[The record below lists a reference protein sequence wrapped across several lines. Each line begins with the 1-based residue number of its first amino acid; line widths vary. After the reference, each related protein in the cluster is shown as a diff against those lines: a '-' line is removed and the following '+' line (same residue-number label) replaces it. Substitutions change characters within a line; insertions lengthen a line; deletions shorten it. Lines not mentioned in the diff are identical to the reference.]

1 MGAVAVW
8 LRLAALVFRYASLCG
23 SSGSF
28 SSTQLDIC
36 FDVLR
41 IKPEF
46 VFNVHNYTCAYLF
59 LVFFF
64 FFWAGGGGGGGGA
77 TGLKDKK
84 FKKSLPL
91 CLCLSVYLLLSLFLS
106 LSLFKSAYN

>member
-59 LVFFF
+59 SFFL
-64 FFWAGGGGGGGGA
+64 GGGGGGGGGG
-77 TGLKDKK
+77 GL
-84 FKKSLPL
+84 
-91 CLCLSVYLLLSLFLS
+91 V
-106 LSLFKSAYN
+106 

>member
-46 VFNVHNYTCAYLF
+46 VFKVDNYTCAYLF

-64 FFWAGGGGGGGGA
+64 FFFFFWAGGGGHNW
-77 TGLKDKK
+77 
-84 FKKSLPL
+84 FER
-91 CLCLSVYLLLSLFLS
+91 
-106 LSLFKSAYN
+106 